1 MSGPLSTTERLER
14 SPNLSGDL
22 GTSLAP
28 KPSWR
33 IVLWGLTRTRYLEL
47 VRQPVFGV
55 GLAVGLAMVALSPAL
70 AIFSLGNA
78 EALVLDLG
86 ASALLFFLV
95 LLAALVV
102 AAGSAERLADGT
114 TSLVLSHP
122 VSPVTVLL
130 AEFYG
135 AALALAQAALLLGLT
150 LAWAARNGPDHAHWG
165 VLGGAGLALAISL
178 GWGVRASLNDRSFV
192 AGTIGAATLLF
203 PLAWAASQFI
213 GGHGELES
221 FQPPPALAFEAAF
234 FGWQAA
240 LTFAAAGICIS
251 TRLGAGASA
260 GAVLLLFVL
269 SSLVRGPLGPESIGV
284 ASQLSLFL
292 PDLQLY
298 WVGDAGY
305 AEKVI
310 PSDYTVQVFLC
321 TLLYVKLTLGLA
333 TFSLERRELG

>member
-1 MSGPLSTTERLER
+1 MSALETLAR
-14 SPNLSGDL
+14 PELE
-22 GTSLAP
+22 TSLAP
-28 KPSWR
+28 KPSWKS
-33 IVLWGLTRTRYLEL
+33 VFWGLTRTRYLEL
-47 VRQPVFGV
+47 IRQPVFGV
-55 GLAVGLAMVALSPAL
+55 GLLVGLAMVALSPAL
-70 AIFSLGNA
+70 AIFSLGDA
-78 EALVLDLG
+78 TALVLDLG

-114 TSLVLSHP
+114 TSLVLTHP

-135 AALALAQAALLLGLT
+135 AALALGQAALLLGIA

-165 VLGGAGLALAISL
+165 VLGGAGIALAVSL
-178 GWGVRASLNDRSFV
+178 AWGVRASLGDRSFV
-192 AGTIGAATLLF
+192 AASINAATLLF
-203 PLAWAASQFI
+203 PLAWTASQFVS
-213 GGHGELES
+213 GHGEVGAFEAA
-221 FQPPPALAFEAAF
+221 PALAFEAAF

-260 GAVLLLFVL
+260 GAVLLMFVL
-269 SSLVRGPLGPESIGV
+269 SSLVRGPLGPESLGA

-298 WVGDAGY
+298 WVGDAAY
-305 AEKVI
+305 AEKAI
-310 PSDYTVQVFLC
+310 PSDYAVQVLLC
-321 TLLYVKLTLGLA
+321 TLLYVKLSLGLA
-333 TFSLERRELG
+333 SFSLERRELG